1 MQRRPPLWGGIS
13 LGRQNALIDELATV
27 VIKKIAECRSVDQI
41 IDCVFFDYRAALR
54 EFLLNLAS
62 WCDKRETVRASLER
76 LELAVSAGSTPN
88 RLKVKA
94 PEFQLTKEFAD
105 AGSAEALRVS
115 TTFST
120 ARDVFQKAINDGAIQ
135 AKKDELAFWEDK
147 CALASCYEAAAVI
160 VKTTYEDRKSSYKLP
175 VFSTDN
181 KGVRRI
187 AEWVTSPQKKAE
199 CSALQTILP
208 AIFSHIK
215 QIVKL
220 RHRALAIKIE
230 KKRSTAATADVEM
243 ADATKPGP
251 SIQSL
256 IDKGLNAR
264 LKKLNL
270 GYTSSGQSS
279 SKAPQPQ
286 AKKTGPS
293 KPKSSSTPSQ
303 RKPQTKASNKVDNK
317 KKGKGRAPVKN
328 NDPKGKGKA
337 RA

>member
-1 MQRRPPLWGGIS
+1 MS
-13 LGRQNALIDELATV
+13 KN
-27 VIKKIAECRSVDQI
+27 KSV
-41 IDCVFFDYRAALR
+41 
-54 EFLLNLAS
+54 
-62 WCDKRETVRASLER
+62 
-76 LELAVSAGSTPN
+76 GSTFD
-88 RLKVKA
+88 RLPCATSTRDTLFIRDLSNLTINIDRFVIVATEESIKTKGLAADNNQQPSGLLSISNSQFKLVA
-94 PEFQLTKEFAD
+94 RTSLRSFQLTKEFAD

-328 NDPKGKGKA
+328 NNPKGKGKA

>member
-1 MQRRPPLWGGIS
+1 MS
-13 LGRQNALIDELATV
+13 KN
-27 VIKKIAECRSVDQI
+27 KSV
-41 IDCVFFDYRAALR
+41 
-54 EFLLNLAS
+54 
-62 WCDKRETVRASLER
+62 
-76 LELAVSAGSTPN
+76 GSTFD
-88 RLKVKA
+88 RLPCA
-94 PEFQLTKEFAD
+94 TSTRDTLFIRDLSNLT
-105 AGSAEALRVS
+105 
-115 TTFST
+115 
-120 ARDVFQKAINDGAIQ
+120 INIDR
-135 AKKDELAFWEDK
+135 F
-147 CALASCYEAAAVI
+147 VI
-160 VKTTYEDRKSSYKLP
+160 V
-175 VFSTDN
+175 DN

-187 AEWVTSPQKKAE
+187 TDWVVSPQKKAE

-215 QIVKL
+215 QIVNL

-270 GYTSSGQSS
+270 GSTLSGQNS

-286 AKKTGPS
+286 AKKAGPS
-293 KPKSSSTPSQ
+293 KFKPSSTPSQ
-303 RKPQTKASNKVDNK
+303 KKPQTKASNKVDNK

-328 NDPKGKGKA
+328 DPKGKGKA

>member
-1 MQRRPPLWGGIS
+1 MS
-13 LGRQNALIDELATV
+13 KN
-27 VIKKIAECRSVDQI
+27 KSV
-41 IDCVFFDYRAALR
+41 
-54 EFLLNLAS
+54 
-62 WCDKRETVRASLER
+62 
-76 LELAVSAGSTPN
+76 GSTFD
-88 RLKVKA
+88 RLPCA
-94 PEFQLTKEFAD
+94 TSTRDTLFIRDLSNLTINIDRFVIVATEESIKTKGLVVGIPQQPSGYFPFNSQFKLVARTSLRSEFAD

-120 ARDVFQKAINDGAIQ
+120 ARDAFQKAINDGAIQ
-135 AKKDELAFWEDK
+135 AKKDELTFWDDK
-147 CALASCYEAAAVI
+147 CALNSCYEAAALI
-160 VKTTYEDRKSSYKLP
+160 VKATYDDRKSSYKLP

-187 AEWVTSPQKKAE
+187 AEWVVSPQKKAE

-215 QIVKL
+215 QIVNM

-230 KKRSTAATADVEM
+230 KKRTTAATADVEM

-270 GYTSSGQSS
+270 GSTLSGQNS

-286 AKKTGPS
+286 AKKAGPS

-328 NDPKGKGKA
+328 DPKGKGKA

>member
-1 MQRRPPLWGGIS
+1 MSSQYSAAFSRAMSPS
-13 LGRQNALIDELATV
+13 LDALTQAVVNNTVFGVNDEAGRQNALIDELATV

-76 LELAVSAGSTPN
+76 LELA
-88 RLKVKA
+88 
-94 PEFQLTKEFAD
+94 
-105 AGSAEALRVS
+105 
-115 TTFST
+115 
-120 ARDVFQKAINDGAIQ
+120 AINDGAIQ

-328 NDPKGKGKA
+328 NNPKGKGKA